1 MTIPKMIGNVFSNIG
16 SYLSSFGTESPER
29 LMQEQKRAI
38 RTIVLIAPKDNPAD
52 YETLSAHS

>member
-1 MTIPKMIGNVFSNIG
+1 MFFLHHRYVF
-16 SYLSSFGTESPER
+16 TPER

-38 RTIVLIAPKDNPAD
+38 RTLVLIAPKDSPAD